1 MSRLLISAREL
12 TTLGIDLLHEA
23 PAAPKARQG
32 TPDVAQCAGPRATRR
47 HNLAVGC
54 SMLGS
59 QAEMARRMAEAT
71 GTRGESCRTAIARIL
86 ADERPM
92 SEEFALLVE
101 RIMGWG
107 YYEMTT
113 LWLERRHT
121 PALAL
126 PKHILERRH
135 WKL

>member
-1 MSRLLISAREL
+1 MSRLLVSAREL
-12 TTLGIDLLHEA
+12 TTLGIDLLREA
-23 PAAPKARQG
+23 SAAPKATQWMR
-32 TPDVAQCAGPRATRR
+32 DAAQRAGPRGTRR
-47 HNLAVGC
+47 HNLAVAC

-71 GTRGESCRTAIARIL
+71 GTSRPSCRTAIARIL

-92 SEEFALLVE
+92 SEEFALLME

-113 LWLERRHT
+113 VWLERRQT
-121 PALAL
+121 SALAL

>member
-1 MSRLLISAREL
+1 MSRLFVSAREL
-12 TTLGIDLLHEA
+12 TTLGIDLLREA
-23 PAAPKARQG
+23 PAAPKAHQWMH
-32 TPDVAQCAGPRATRR
+32 DAAQRAGPRATRR
-47 HNLAVGC
+47 HNLAVAC

-59 QAEMARRMAEAT
+59 QAEIARRMADAT

-86 ADERPM
+86 AYERPM

-107 YYEMTT
+107 YFDMTT
-113 LWLERRHT
+113 LWLERRQT
-121 PALAL
+121 AALAL
-126 PKHILERRH
+126 PKHIRERRH